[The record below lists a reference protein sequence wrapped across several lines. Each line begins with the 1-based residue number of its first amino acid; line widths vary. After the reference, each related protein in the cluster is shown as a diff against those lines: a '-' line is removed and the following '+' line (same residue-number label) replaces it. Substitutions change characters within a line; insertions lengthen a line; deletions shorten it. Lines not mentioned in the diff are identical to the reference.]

1 MAYWGIIL
9 EELALNDDELKHL
22 GLQKDVENK
31 TEGKAEDEEWE
42 AELAREL
49 QVFKTLFDGVK
60 SLKSIMQLY
69 TSFDR
74 FDFSIKS

>member
-1 MAYWGIIL
+1 MGINFNTLLRQLPVYSCSNKMIYWGKFL

-49 QVFKTLFDGVK
+49 QVFKTLGLFLMV
-60 SLKSIMQLY
+60 
-69 TSFDR
+69 
-74 FDFSIKS
+74 